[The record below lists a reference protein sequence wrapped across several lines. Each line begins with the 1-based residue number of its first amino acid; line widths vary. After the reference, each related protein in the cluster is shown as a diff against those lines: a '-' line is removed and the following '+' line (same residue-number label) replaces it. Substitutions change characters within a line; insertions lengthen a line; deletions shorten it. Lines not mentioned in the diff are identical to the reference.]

1 MAAELTERARR
12 LFAGSVEFMLSAP
25 ALKFLPEPAVP
36 EVALAGR
43 SNVGKSSLLNAI
55 TGRTS
60 LARTSVT
67 PGRTQELNFF
77 AVGTPERLRLVDMPG
92 YGFAKAPPAVA
103 EKWRRLVRD
112 FLRGRQVLKRT
123 LVLIDARHGVKP
135 PDKDMMAML
144 DQAAVGYRL
153 VLTKARREEHAVVR
167 RLLFIAATL
176 RLTEPLP
183 PPDDKA
189 AASGAAPA
197 ETAPEGPPPK
207 QTCRWTYRAFLQ
219 RQICFT
225 SMTGLSSCTQPEIV
239 ALPDSAEGDAPLSDA
254 PQQNVCNDIFR
265 PAVNARIRLSTALL
279 SRSKDLFASD
289 QSAKVDPQ
297 FKAAG
302 VKVAPEPTAK

>member
-1 MAAELTERARR
+1 MSDEEAIAAELSERARR

-25 ALKFLPEPAVP
+25 ALKFLPEPTVP

-92 YGFAKAPPAVA
+92 YGFAKAPPAVV

-153 VLTKARREEHAVVR
+153 VLTKADKIKASDLAAVEAAVAAEA
-167 RLLFIAATL
+167 RLHPAAH
-176 RLTEPLP
+176 
-183 PPDDKA
+183 
-189 AASGAAPA
+189 
-197 ETAPEGPPPK
+197 
-207 QTCRWTYRAFLQ
+207 
-219 RQICFT
+219 
-225 SMTGLSSCTQPEIV
+225 PEIFV
-239 ALPDSAEGDAPLSDA
+239 TSSELKMGIAELRAAILADAEA
-254 PQQNVCNDIFR
+254 
-265 PAVNARIRLSTALL
+265 
-279 SRSKDLFASD
+279 
-289 QSAKVDPQ
+289 
-297 FKAAG
+297 
-302 VKVAPEPTAK
+302 